1 MTKVIRT
8 EDFQQ
13 LDAAT
18 KAMFIDKGRNF
29 FSSRI
34 NRSSYLK

>member
-18 KAMFIDKGRNF
+18 TAMFIDKGRDF
-29 FSSRI
+29 YLSRI
-34 NRSSYLK
+34 NRSDLK